1 VRDLPDK
8 LDKKPVVSGEG
19 MVVAKHP
26 LAAAVG
32 ARVLREGGNAFDA
45 AIAAGFAVGVVEPYM
60 SGVGGVGLALAYRDG
75 AVTVFDGGPVS
86 PADLDPTRFVLQP
99 GGVDDDLF
107 GWPLVAGGLN
117 MKGATSVAVPSAVA
131 LLEALHRFGASWPWE
146 RLLEPAVELAE
157 SGWPVD
163 WQMVLHL
170 VAHQT
175 ELAEYPTTRD
185 TFLPGGQLPRY
196 GLTDLPGTTV
206 RFPRLAETLRI
217 IGREGARALYA
228 GQLADA
234 LVTFVQ
240 RQGGWLDRRDLARY
254 QVRMSTSP
262 LAVTLG
268 PATVYLPDGL
278 NGGATMAQM
287 LRLAQAL
294 EARGEQDPLI
304 RWVRAGRLAFE
315 DRLQYLGHAGPPVDL
330 LSDGAVGRRAENAPR
345 GDGRPAAAPPDSTTH
360 LVVVDRQGQGV
371 SMNLTLLSVWGSRLV
386 VPDLGILLN
395 NGIMWFDPVP
405 GRPNSL
411 APGVRPLAN
420 MAPALAVV
428 DGRLTALVGASGGRR
443 IISAVPQIL
452 WHLLR
457 DGRDMQAAIDF
468 PRVEPSVVPVLVD
481 PRWGSG
487 SAQLVVRATGVP
499 ARVRPP
505 GLANPG
511 YASPVGIRR
520 RDDGLWEGGADA
532 WGLAT
537 AMAPDDVPGESHREP
552 M

>member
-1 VRDLPDK
+1 MSGAHDK
-8 LDKKPVVSGEG
+8 LDKSPVASADG

-45 AIAAGFAVGVVEPYM
+45 AIATGFAVGVVEPYM
-60 SGVGGVGLALAYRDG
+60 SGLGGVGLALAYRDG
-75 AVTVFDGGPVS
+75 AVTVFDGGPTS
-86 PADLDPTRFVLQP
+86 PADLDPDRFVLEP

-117 MKGATSVAVPSAVA
+117 VKGATSVAVPSAVA
-131 LLEALHRFGASWPWE
+131 LLEALHRYGASWPWE
-146 RLLEPAVELAE
+146 RLIEPAVRLAE
-157 SGWPVD
+157 TGWPVD

-175 ELAEYPTTRD
+175 ELTEYPTTRD
-185 TFLPGGQLPRY
+185 TFLPEGRLPQY
-196 GLTDLPGTTV
+196 ALTDLPGTTV
-206 RFPRLAETLRI
+206 RFPQLAETLAI

-228 GQLADA
+228 GRLADR
-234 LVTFVQ
+234 LVAFVQ
-240 RQGGWLDRRDLARY
+240 EQGGWLDRRDLARY
-254 QVRMSTSP
+254 QVRVSTKP

-278 NGGATMAQM
+278 NGGPTMAEM
-287 LRLAQAL
+287 LLLAQAL
-294 EARGEQDPLI
+294 EARGDRDPLI

-315 DRLQYLGHAGPPVDL
+315 DRLAHLGHAGSPVDL
-330 LSDGAVGRRAENAPR
+330 LSPTAVARRVEEAPR
-345 GDGRPAAAPPDSTTH
+345 GAGGPAATPADSTTH
-360 LVVVDRQGQGV
+360 LVVVDRQGNGV

-395 NGIMWFDPVP
+395 NGIMWFDPVA

-411 APGVRPLAN
+411 APGARPLAN
-420 MAPALAVV
+420 MAPALAVAE
-428 DGRLTALVGASGGRR
+428 GRLAALVGASGGRR

-452 WHLLR
+452 WQVLR
-457 DGRDMQAAIDF
+457 DGRDMQAAVDH
-468 PRVEPSVVPVLVD
+468 PRVETSVVPVLVD
-481 PRWGSG
+481 PRWGPG
-487 SAQLVVRATGVP
+487 RERDVVRMTGVP
-499 ARVRPP
+499 ARLRAPR
-505 GLANPG
+505 LANPG

-520 RDDGLWEGGADA
+520 RADGLWEGGADA

-537 AMAPDDVPGESHREP
+537 ARAPDDAES
-552 M
+552 